1 VLPGPYDDGG
11 YSGGTVERPAL
22 KRLIADIEADQID
35 LVVVYKVDRLTR
47 ALSDFAKLVEV
58 FDRRGVSFVSITQ
71 QFNTTTSMGRLT
83 LNVLLSFAQFERE
96 VIGERVRDKIA
107 ASRKKGMW
115 ISGMVPLGYDVKDR
129 KLVVNH
135 AEARAVVDIFQRYL
149 RLRSVRMLAEE
160 AAAGIKSKR
169 RIRPDGTEYGHQRF
183 SHGALYLLLQNRT
196 CRGEATHKGN
206 SYPGEQAA
214 IVDDQLWE
222 AVQAALAKNR
232 VAYTTGARTKQPSLL
247 TGILFDEAGGRL
259 TPTYCVK
266 KGTRY
271 RCEVSTALVTGAA
284 KGRSTRYRI
293 PAGDLESVVLDRLRT
308 LLANPAEILDVIGN
322 GADSR
327 VTQQD
332 LFERGRQIADEL
344 GARVPEKI
352 KAIVRALV
360 CRVEIRPN
368 CVQVDVAENNLA
380 ALLTAQSDDLP
391 TQDDNPRGSHD
402 DILTLTAVAKL
413 TRVGRGMKMVVDRR
427 NNQAA
432 PDPSLLRIIARA
444 HDIQARLI
452 QDTALSM
459 HDIARQERGDS
470 GLYLHASAP
479 SLASAGHRHGDCEW
493 PTTAAAQCD
502 EVDAVDGAA
511 AE

>member
-1 VLPGPYDDGG
+1 
-11 YSGGTVERPAL
+11 
-22 KRLIADIEADQID
+22 
-35 LVVVYKVDRLTR
+35 
-47 ALSDFAKLVEV
+47 
-58 FDRRGVSFVSITQ
+58 
-71 QFNTTTSMGRLT
+71 
-83 LNVLLSFAQFERE
+83 
-96 VIGERVRDKIA
+96 
-107 ASRKKGMW
+107 
-115 ISGMVPLGYDVKDR
+115 
-129 KLVVNH
+129 
-135 AEARAVVDIFQRYL
+135 
-149 RLRSVRMLAEE
+149 MLAEE
-160 AAAGIKSKR
+160 LAAAGIKSKR

-413 TRVGRGMKMVVDRR
+413 TR
-427 NNQAA
+427 
-432 PDPSLLRIIARA
+432 L
-444 HDIQARLI
+444 
-452 QDTALSM
+452 
-459 HDIARQERGDS
+459 
-470 GLYLHASAP
+470 
-479 SLASAGHRHGDCEW
+479 
-493 PTTAAAQCD
+493 
-502 EVDAVDGAA
+502 A